1 MGKLE
6 RYIIGGIIA
15 ATILFLI
22 WFFSNIVTY
31 ILIAAVISLMGK
43 PLVDL
48 LCRLKFKSLYMP
60 KWIASSIVIAGLW
73 AIAII
78 LTTIFV
84 PIVYSKLQTFAIN
97 GIDNFATY
105 ANEPLGRMRDFL
117 IQHFNYSMTLSAE
130 DIMSEVY
137 ARLSTIVTSSVNSVA
152 SVIDFITSAF
162 VALFSVTFIAFFF
175 MKENQLF
182 ENGVVILFPQKYG
195 KSVHEAIN
203 SSISLMSKYLLGLAA
218 ESTIKIIF
226 VTLGLYFIGLDF
238 STSFIIGLITG
249 VLNVIPYIGPLIGAG
264 IGLIIATASAELHVE
279 LNRIIIQMVIL
290 LGVFQLIDNIILQP
304 YIYSNSV
311 KAHPLEI
318 FLVILIAGSIAGV
331 WGMLL
336 AIPAYTVIRVFAKIF
351 FNKLMVVQKLTQ
363 NLNK

>member
-15 ATILFLI
+15 AIILFLI
-22 WFFSNIVTY
+22 WFFSNVVTY

-48 LCRLKFKSLYMP
+48 LCRLKFKTLSVP
-60 KWIASSIVIAGLW
+60 KWAASAVVICAMWG
-73 AIAII
+73 IAII

-84 PIVYSKLQTFAIN
+84 PIIYSKIQTFAVN
-97 GIDNFATY
+97 GIENFANY
-105 ANEPLGRMRDFL
+105 SNKPLQEISQFL
-117 IQHFNYSMTLSAE
+117 YDRFNYSMTLSSE
-130 DIMSEVY
+130 DIISEVST
-137 ARLSTIVTSSVNSVA
+137 RLNTIVTSSVNSVA

-162 VALFSVTFIAFFF
+162 VALFSITFIAFFF

-182 ENGVVILFPQKYG
+182 DDGVVMLFPQRYEKN
-195 KSVHEAIN
+195 VREAIN
-203 SSISLMSKYLLGLAA
+203 SSINLISKYLLGLAG
-218 ESTIKIIF
+218 ESTIKTIII
-226 VTLGLYFIGLDF
+226 TLGLYIIGLDF
-238 STSFIIGLITG
+238 GTSFMIGIITG

-264 IGLIIATASAELHVE
+264 VGLLIVGASPELHGE
-279 LNRIIIQMVIL
+279 MNRIIVQMVIL
-290 LGVFQLIDNIILQP
+290 LGAFQLVDNIILQP

-318 FLVILIAGSIAGV
+318 FLVILIAGSMAGV

-336 AIPAYTVIRVFAKIF
+336 AIPAYTVLRVFAKIF
-351 FNKLMVVQKLTQ
+351 LNKLMVVQKLTG
-363 NLNK
+363 KI

>member
-15 ATILFLI
+15 AIILFLI

-48 LCRLKFKSLYMP
+48 LCRLKFKTFYMP
-60 KWIASSIVIAGLW
+60 KWIASTVVICAMWG
-73 AIAII
+73 IAII

-84 PIVYSKLQTFAIN
+84 PIIYSKIQTFAVT
-97 GIDNFATY
+97 GIENFAQY
-105 ANEPLGRMRDFL
+105 SNKPLQEISNFL
-117 IQHFNYSMTLSAE
+117 HERFNYTMTLSSE
-130 DIMSEVY
+130 DIISEVH
-137 ARLSTIVTSSVNSVA
+137 ARMNTIVTSSVNSVA

-162 VALFSVTFIAFFF
+162 VALFSITFIAFFF

-182 ENGVVILFPQKYG
+182 DNGVVILFPQRYE
-195 KSVHEAIN
+195 KSVREAIN
-203 SSISLMSKYLLGLAA
+203 SSISLISKYLLGLAA
-218 ESTIKIIF
+218 ESTIKTIII
-226 VTLGLYFIGLDF
+226 TLGLYFIGLDF
-238 STSFIIGLITG
+238 GTSFMIGIITG

-264 IGLIIATASAELHVE
+264 IGLLIVGASPELHGE

-290 LGVFQLIDNIILQP
+290 LGIFQLIDNIILQP

-318 FLVILIAGSIAGV
+318 FLVILIAGSMAGV

-351 FNKLMVVQKLTQ
+351 LNKLMVVQKLTG
-363 NLNK
+363 KI